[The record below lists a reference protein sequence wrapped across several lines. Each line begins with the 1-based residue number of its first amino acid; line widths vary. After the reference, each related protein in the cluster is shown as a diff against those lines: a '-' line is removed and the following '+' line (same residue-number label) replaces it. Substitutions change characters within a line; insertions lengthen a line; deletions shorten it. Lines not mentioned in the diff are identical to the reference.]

1 MEDKMNILHFPKV
14 STLTKQLLLIFVVS
28 FMFGS
33 SIATAK
39 STKPAF
45 TERFEKKRAK
55 KHRGNNVI
63 TVKEGV
69 VYESKKPAVA
79 ERFEMKWA
87 KKYKGGNV
95 ITVKQ
100 GSRETT
106 TLKDHYDKKRAK
118 KHKGGNVI
126 TVKPKVN

>member
-1 MEDKMNILHFPKV
+1 MNILHFRKV

-28 FMFGS
+28 FMFSS

-39 STKPAF
+39 VTKPAF

-69 VYESKKPAVA
+69 MYESKKPAFA

-87 KKYKGGNV
+87 KKHKSGNV

-100 GSRETT
+100 RPRKPL

-118 KHKGGNVI
+118 KHRGGNVI